1 VDPNSGRVYSMEEY
15 ERLPKKEQ
23 DKLVMI
29 EGRPADIQ
37 MISTAVAQQNAR
49 NKRRAKNRVAR
60 KSRKKNR

>member
-1 VDPNSGRVYSMEEY
+1 MEEY